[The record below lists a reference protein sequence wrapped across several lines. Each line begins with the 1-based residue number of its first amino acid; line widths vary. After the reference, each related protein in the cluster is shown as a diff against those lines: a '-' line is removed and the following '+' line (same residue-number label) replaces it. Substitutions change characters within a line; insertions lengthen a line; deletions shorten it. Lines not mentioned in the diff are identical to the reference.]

1 MHPKI
6 HVIKPEKYLKC
17 GMNLNK
23 EKAKLVTK
31 SVQNMFTIAFL
42 NLNYSPLLLK
52 AARLLSFE
60 LFSSWCSIISTEF
73 LREFKYA

>member
-1 MHPKI
+1 MHPEI
-6 HVIKPEKYLKC
+6 HATKLEKCPKC

-52 AARLLSFE
+52 AARLFSFE
-60 LFSSWCSIISTEF
+60 LLC
-73 LREFKYA
+73 